1 MKKLALVLAAIIPL
15 TLAACSDTATT
26 ETRTVRLAVQR
37 MSQEVTHTPVWAG
50 DSDGSGSALFTVTKD
65 QTEVCWELTVSNIL
79 LPASS
84 AHIHKAAP
92 GVRGPI
98 VVELSPPGANGTAT
112 GCAQNVDLALLT
124 DILAAPEGYY
134 VNVHTT
140 EFPAG
145 AVRGQLR

>member
-1 MKKLALVLAAIIPL
+1 MQKAILAVALL
-15 TLAACSDTATT
+15 TLAACSDSAPT

-50 DSDGSGSALFTVTKD
+50 DADGSGSALFTVTKD
-65 QTEVCWELTVSNIL
+65 QSEVCWELTVSNIL
-79 LPASS
+79 LPAMS

-98 VVELSPPGANGTAT
+98 VVELSAPAANGKSS
-112 GCAQNVDLALLT
+112 GCAKNVDLALIA

-140 EFPAG
+140 DFPAG

>member
-1 MKKLALVLAAIIPL
+1 MRKRIFVLALLS
-15 TLAACSDTATT
+15 LAACKDSAPT
-26 ETRTVRLAVQR
+26 ETRSVRLAVQR
-37 MSQEVTHTPVWAG
+37 MSQEVTHTPVWSG
-50 DSDGSGSALFTVTKD
+50 DADGSGSALFTVTKD
-65 QTEVCWELTVSNIL
+65 QTQVCWELAVSNIL

-98 VVELSPPGANGTAT
+98 VIELTAPGANGTST
-112 GCAQNVDLALLT
+112 GCASNVDLALLT

-140 EFPAG
+140 DYPAG
-145 AVRGQLR
+145 AVRGQLK